1 MGLGTKNRQK
11 QTADICK
18 LHLREKYRDQREL
31 VEEFIVEIEGAPK
44 NCDVTRWAGSP
55 ISKTS
60 KKRCS
65 SAWRHISRSGSI
77 RELYESIF
85 AKLALAG
92 FSEKPQIVN
101 SPIFC
106 GHFADLRLDLR
117 ALRSTGDVCY
127 GKTPKTQVDL
137 ALSRTIANSHR

>member
-31 VEEFIVEIEGAPK
+31 VEEFIVEIEGTPK
-44 NCDVTRWAGSP
+44 NCDVTRWGRSP

-65 SAWRHISRSGSI
+65 SASRLISRSGSI
-77 RELYESIF
+77 REVDESIF
-85 AKLALAG
+85 AKLALAE
-92 FSEKPQIVN
+92 FSERPKIVE
-101 SPIFC
+101 FFGRWEAQQRAHC
-106 GHFADLRLDLR
+106 GRRTL
-117 ALRSTGDVCY
+117 STGTVACTRLIDDPCNSA
-127 GKTPKTQVDL
+127 G
-137 ALSRTIANSHR
+137 ALSRQ